1 MVTVVDI
8 GHAAPDFRLP
18 SLSGREVGLSDYLG
32 RRVALF
38 VWASW

>member
-1 MVTVVDI
+1 MVTIVDV
-8 GHAAPDFRLP
+8 GHAAPDFTLP
-18 SLSGREVGLSDYLG
+18 SLSGQQVKLSDYLG

>member
-1 MVTVVDI
+1 MVTVVDV
-8 GHAAPDFRLP
+8 GHPAPDFTLP
-18 SLSGREVGLSDYLG
+18 SLSGREVSLSDYLG